1 MTMDLDVSESKAAK
15 KKKWEANIIDHR
27 PSLAR
32 VASMFA
38 SFRSA
43 AAPARAST
51 TATQQP
57 DDTGFHSTPLV
68 CLPLLFI

>member
-1 MTMDLDVSESKAAK
+1 MSECKAAK
-15 KKKWEANIIDHR
+15 KKKWAANIIIHR

-43 AAPARAST
+43 AAAPARAST

-57 DDTGFHSTPLV
+57 DDTDFPSTPLV